1 MCVCVCMSC
10 RHSNNMR
17 KCLKQGVPHTM
28 ALPFTLK
35 KYRKAKR
42 IMKIQIFHHAK
53 NLILKKNSTKDPKSS
68 KK

>member
-1 MCVCVCMSC
+1 
-10 RHSNNMR
+10 MR